1 MNFPLFALALG
12 AFAIGT
18 TEFTPMGL
26 LPLIANDLG
35 VTIPTAGLL
44 ISAYAIGVMIGAPLM
59 TLLLSP
65 IRRKKALIFLMLIFT
80 VGNLLS
86 SVASNYDLL
95 IVTRV
100 ITSMAHGAFFG
111 LGSLVAASLVP
122 KEKQASAIAMMFMG
136 LTIANIGGVPTATW
150 VGHMIGWRA
159 AFAGTAVLGLL
170 AMIAVFF
177 ALPQG
182 EAGRMPDIK
191 KELKVLI
198 KPTVLSALFSTVLG
212 AGAMFTLYTYIASVL
227 EHQIQATPDFTAL
240 ALVVVGIGFS
250 IGNAISGKLSDI
262 SVKGSLLAFFA
273 LLAIIMIAFPFVATG
288 EVSTIITLLLWG
300 TVTFAVVPPLQI
312 RVMQAAHDAPG
323 LASSVNIGAFNLGN
337 ALGAVVGNAALNAG
351 LSYSWIAPM
360 GGVVAI
366 VGFFLVLSSKK

>member
-26 LPLIANDLG
+26 LPLIANDMG

-44 ISAYAIGVMIGAPLM
+44 ISAYAIGVMVGAPLM

-65 IRRKKALIFLMLIFT
+65 VRRKKALMLLMLIFT
-80 VGNLLS
+80 IGNLLS
-86 SVASNYDLL
+86 SVASSYDLL

-100 ITSMAHGAFFG
+100 ITSLAHGAFFG

-122 KEKQASAIAMMFMG
+122 KEKQASAVAMMFMG
-136 LTIANIGGVPTATW
+136 LTVANIGGVPTATW
-150 VGHMIGWRA
+150 VGHLIGWRS

-170 AMIAVFF
+170 AMTAVFF

-182 EAGRMPDIK
+182 EAGRLPEVK
-191 KELKVLI
+191 KELKVLL
-198 KPTVLSALFSTVLG
+198 KPTVLNALFSTVLG
-212 AGAMFTLYTYIASVL
+212 AGAMFTLYTYIAAVL
-227 EHQIQATPDFTAL
+227 EHQIQASPDFTAI

-250 IGNAISGKLSDI
+250 IGNIISGKLSDI
-262 SVKGSLLAFFA
+262 SIKGSLLAFFA
-273 LLAIIMIAFPFVATG
+273 LLALIMMLFPVVATG
-288 EVSTIITLLLWG
+288 KVSTIITLLLWG
-300 TVTFAVVPPLQI
+300 IATFAVVPPLQI

-337 ALGAVVGNAALNAG
+337 AVGAFVGNGVLNAG
-351 LSYSWIAPM
+351 LGYAWIAPM
-360 GGVVAI
+360 GGVLAI
-366 VGFFLVLSSKK
+366 IGLIVIWTKHK